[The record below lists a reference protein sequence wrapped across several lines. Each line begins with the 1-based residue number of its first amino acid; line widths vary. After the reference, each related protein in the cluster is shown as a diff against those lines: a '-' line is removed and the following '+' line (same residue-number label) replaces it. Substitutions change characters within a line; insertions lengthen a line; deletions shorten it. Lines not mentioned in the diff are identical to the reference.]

1 MRLVSGCLAVGL
13 LVACGD
19 APRGLEGRWEHAISG
34 LTFPD
39 LPDSAFFPTRTSTG
53 DVWYY
58 DAPDAASFTSRYL
71 GSAWLR
77 ERRVDG
83 SARDLWRLIGGEWP
97 REVAAHSPDG
107 RYSAVMWGREHLL
120 VVFSTSQAIEPLRP
134 KGRAFAL
141 LKNPA
146 CRPAWSPASDEFA
159 LLTLPWE
166 MADRETWELAI
177 FTPAGDVLRTR
188 SLCDYIDYEKASLSW
203 SPNGRY
209 LAVLVRD
216 DFYLLNAYDL
226 TTVDATVQGLDVSM
240 SITAGVPQW
249 SADSSSVALCAG
261 NRAYL
266 FDVERRALTA
276 LLPSERVTRA
286 TWVDET
292 GVLLLLT
299 EGDSSPYIFGE
310 KARLH
315 MPTLVEVATDTVVAL
330 EEEARRVNCVGV
342 GCVEG
347 LSDRVRGAF
356 LAWEQ

>member
-1 MRLVSGCLAVGL
+1 MRLVSGCLAVVL
-13 LVACGD
+13 IVACGD
-19 APRGLEGRWEHAISG
+19 VPRGLEGRWEHATRRIS
-34 LTFPD
+34 LPD

-53 DVWYY
+53 GVWYY
-58 DAPDAASFTSRYL
+58 DAPDAASFASRYL
-71 GSAWLR
+71 GSVWLR

-83 SARDLWRLIGGEWP
+83 SARDLWRMRGGEWP

-107 RYSAVMWGREHLL
+107 RYSAVVWGREHLL

-141 LKNPA
+141 VENPE
-146 CRPAWSPASDEFA
+146 CRPAWSPGSDEFA

-166 MADRETWELAI
+166 MADRETWELTV

-188 SLCDYIDYEKASLSW
+188 SLCDYVAYENASLSW
-203 SPNGRY
+203 SPDGRY

-216 DFYLLNAYDL
+216 DFHLLNAHDL
-226 TTVDATVQGLDVSM
+226 TTVDATVQGLDVGM
-240 SITAGVPQW
+240 STTAGVPQW

-261 NRAYL
+261 DRAYH

-276 LLPSERVTRA
+276 LLPGERVRRA
-286 TWVDET
+286 SWIGET
-292 GVLLLLT
+292 GLLLLLT
-299 EGDSSPYIFGE
+299 EGDSSPYPFGE

-315 MPTLVEVATDTVVAL
+315 TPTLVEVATDTVVAL
-330 EEEARRVNCVGV
+330 EGEARLVNCVGV